1 MKKIFRVLSKIFI
14 VCQAFLAIGA
24 IVVTE
29 ILEMNDFRDEMVIG
43 LLTIIV
49 FDFFIFAVEYL
60 ERISKNTE
68 DIFKLLDKKGVR
80 VDFVERGDFNLTDAI
95 CSAQHDVFI
104 SGTTLTHLVGRK
116 DVFLNIRRTIK
127 INLLVLDLL
136 NEDAL
141 NAFRRMRYKD
151 NAIHT
156 NERYINQGNLFKD
169 LFNALKDCSNITF
182 AVSDRI
188 MPITFVAVDI
198 NKITSSTMIKVQH
211 YLYEKEADQA
221 TVSYIVRPGNP
232 MFDLFKEEI
241 QILWDNAIK
250 EENRLYFSQEQE

>member
-1 MKKIFRVLSKIFI
+1 MKKIFRILSKVFI
-14 VCQAFLAIGA
+14 VCQAFLAIGT
-24 IVVTE
+24 IVITE
-29 ILEMNDFRDEMVIG
+29 VLEMNDFRDEMIIG

-60 ERISKNTE
+60 ETISKNTE
-68 DIFKLLDKKGVR
+68 DIFKLLDKRGVR
-80 VDFVERGDFNLTDAI
+80 VDFVERGDFNLTDVI

-104 SGTTLTHLVGRK
+104 SGTTLTHLVGKK

-127 INLLVLDLL
+127 INFLVMDLL
-136 NEDAL
+136 NEDVL

-151 NAIHT
+151 NVIHT

-169 LFNALKDCSNITF
+169 LFNALRDCNNITF

-198 NKITSSTMIKVQH
+198 NKITSNTMIKVQH

-250 EENRLYFSQEQE
+250 EEDRLYFSQ

>member
-1 MKKIFRVLSKIFI
+1 MRKIFRLLSKVFI
-14 VCQAFLAIGA
+14 ICQAFLAIGA

-29 ILEMNDFRDEMVIG
+29 VLEMNDFRDEMVIG

-60 ERISKNTE
+60 ESISKNTE
-68 DIFKLLDKKGVR
+68 DIFRLLDKKGVR
-80 VDFVERGDFNLTDAI
+80 VDFVERSDFNLTDVI
-95 CSAQHDVFI
+95 CSAQHDIFI
-104 SGTTLTHLVGRK
+104 SGTTLTHLVGKK
-116 DVFLNIRRTIK
+116 DVFLNIRQTIK
-127 INLLVLDLL
+127 VNFLVLDLL
-136 NEDAL
+136 NQDAV

-151 NAIHT
+151 NIIHT
-156 NERYINQGNLFKD
+156 NQRYINQGNLFKD
-169 LFNALKDCSNITF
+169 LFNALRGCTNITF

-188 MPITFVAVDI
+188 MPITFVAIDI

-221 TVSYIVRPGNP
+221 TVSYIVKPGNP

-250 EENRLYFSQEQE
+250 EENKLYFSQ